1 MEKGPLFDLDFDPTD
16 LIDQGEEVVHIDT
29 EALGE
34 EAQSE
39 AEEFIK
45 TLTAA
50 YYDEGFLAGNPSL
63 KKRVAAEVESLR
75 LLVKMRKSSEKIH
88 DLAIKAIGGN
98 SGNASLYRA
107 ASDTQK
113 TLISIQTKIDETI
126 DRLTTMLKNYQLE
139 INFENENEEG
149 GDDDEQPSDTYRG
162 SKDFI
167 EEMRKGIDK

>member
-1 MEKGPLFDLDFDPTD
+1 MGNGPLFDTDFDPTD
-16 LIDQGEEVVHIDT
+16 LIDQGEDVVHIDT
-29 EALGE
+29 ESLGE

-45 TLTAA
+45 TLTSA
-50 YYDEGFLAGNPSL
+50 YYDEGCLADNPSL

-75 LLVKMRKSSEKIH
+75 LLVKMRKSSEIIH

-107 ASDTQK
+107 ASETQK
-113 TLISIQTKIDETI
+113 TLMSIHTKIDETV
-126 DRLTTMLKNYQLE
+126 DRLTNMLKNYQLE
-139 INFENENEEG
+139 INFEGENKEG
-149 GDDDEQPSDTYRG
+149 DEQPSDAHRG

-167 EEMRKGIDK
+167 EEMRKEID